1 MTSAMSHSGPRSS
14 LASTYTIRAKVWRY
28 DGVGGWHFVT
38 LSAKTSAVVRAVY
51 GSKAKPFGS
60 IRVSVKIG
68 RTEWKTSLFPD
79 KKSGSY
85 LFALKSEVRKR
96 EGIDAGDVIRA
107 ELRVE

>member
-1 MTSAMSHSGPRSS
+1 MNRSTTSVHASSRS
-14 LASTYTIRAKVWRY
+14 THTVRAKVWLY

-38 LSAKTSAVVRAVY
+38 LPARVSAIIRAVH

-60 IRVSVKIG
+60 IRVSVRVG

-79 KKSGSY
+79 KKTKSY
-85 LFALKSEVRKR
+85 LFALKAEVRKR
-96 EGIDAGDVIRA
+96 EGIVAGDVIRA